1 MIAPKVTVS
10 PDSLP
15 DAISGKNYYAKI
27 DISGGIG
34 PVPFFPLKDFRPEN
48 SGLTIDVCEP
58 DEEPVIY
65 ECLVVKGIPVI
76 KGPIVLEIGGGT
88 VGGGGRGRFSK
99 TYIINVLE

>member
-1 MIAPKVTVS
+1 MQKLIFQAGL
-10 PDSLP
+10 DQFL
-15 DAISGKNYYAKI
+15 
-27 DISGGIG
+27 
-34 PVPFFPLKDFRPEN
+34 FFPLKDFRPEN